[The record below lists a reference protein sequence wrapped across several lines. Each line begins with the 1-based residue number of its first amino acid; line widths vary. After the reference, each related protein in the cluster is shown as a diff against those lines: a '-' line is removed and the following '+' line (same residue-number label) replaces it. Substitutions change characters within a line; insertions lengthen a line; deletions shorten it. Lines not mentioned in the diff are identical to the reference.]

1 MKKIKNSIPN
11 LITISRILSCIL
23 GATFFVSGNVAIAIC
38 LYIYGALSD
47 ACDGYLARKWNVVSE
62 LGKKLDPISD
72 KIYALSLMIPAIILG
87 NYPML
92 ITLVL
97 EGLISF
103 VNVYSEVKYKKT
115 YTEKVGKIKTILLF
129 PTMILGLLATKVPNL
144 YVLFLPVLVVSSEY
158 QAKALQAYYNQL
170 ERIKKGIN
178 NDKKITENKIVE
190 KQNVNIS
197 CNKNINYKVKNKS
210 NLRKNKKLVRKKD

>member
-11 LITISRILSCIL
+11 LITISRILSCVL
-23 GATFFVSGNVAIAIC
+23 GATFFVSGNIPVSIC

-72 KIYALSLMIPAIILG
+72 KIYALSLMTPAIILG
-87 NYPML
+87 NYPMI

-103 VNVYSEVKYKKT
+103 VNVYSDIKYKKT
-115 YTEKVGKIKTILLF
+115 YTEKIGKIKTILLF
-129 PTMILGLLATKVPNL
+129 PTMILGLLATKVPYL
-144 YVLFLPVLVVSSEY
+144 YVLFLPILVVSSEY

-170 ERIKKGIN
+170 EKIKKGID
-178 NDKKITENKIVE
+178 NDDKVIEEKIVCN
-190 KQNVNIS
+190 KKTTIS
-197 CNKNINYKVKNKS
+197 CNKNTNYKVKNKS